1 MVPGD
6 KDVCP
11 YPVPLS
17 HSQPRTLLCWGLP
30 KQGPRVVSSFAIGHW
45 KVRNKSLLD
54 TQNQP
59 AAKTGVSTG
68 TVDPFMVG
76 FPLWVSQDTVRKR
89 VSQ

>member
-1 MVPGD
+1 MPF
-6 KDVCP
+6 
-11 YPVPLS
+11 
-17 HSQPRTLLCWGLP
+17 
-30 KQGPRVVSSFAIGHW
+30 VSGHW
-45 KVRNKSLLD
+45 EVRNKSLLG

-76 FPLWVSQDTVRKR
+76 FPLWVSQDRVRKR